1 MLALAS
7 PQHERVPLA
16 DKENVAA
23 AAPGLCAADKPAT
36 PAAAEPLSRSGSTPP
51 PGKVSALARMFAARV
66 QSSEAAPTAARGS
79 NAERVAAIRR
89 RFSLV
94 AQSHTATALRLPGSI
109 ASFALRTVPD
119 DINAA
124 LQVSVV
130 APRVDDAA
138 RLRAEVNQLQTQLI
152 KHVAE
157 VSLLRAML
165 SEATAAAAPAV
176 AAEAAEAA
184 EVGHDDIAA
193 LASRLVDAE
202 RAEGELDAA
211 ADEIAAL
218 EEALEAAE
226 ADAEEA
232 AAAVDAAAAR
242 AHELQ
247 GELTAARAA
256 AEKDAACAREQAAML
271 QADLQEA
278 MQRADAA
285 DNRVAAAMQSVA
297 ESQAMEL
304 SNARASADSTSAAA
318 AAETAQLRE
327 ALEQMTASAA
337 AARAEAA
344 AQEARFSALLAAS
357 ERRAALAE
365 SEAASHAELAAAA
378 SQRAEVS
385 LAQVAAAKAETATAQ
400 AVAAV
405 AQARADGAEACARSA
420 EQDAARVCDEAAA
433 AKAAAAAET
442 AAAES
447 AKSVA
452 AVMRD
457 ALSLAA
463 KDVFAAR
470 TAAAQLRRRNTKLE
484 ARRAEIAASMTALMQ
499 KVANLGSAMGGPQ
512 ATAEVRQPAELLRIS
527 AQVKLLALDAEMTGH
542 SSGSVAGS
550 DVDAGE
556 VETSSELRT
565 CSAADA
571 DLASLQLRLWE
582 LTSENER
589 LHGALAAAL
598 PAEQCRA
605 LRAGGTSTPMRQDK
619 EALEEQLSVLL
630 AERTAANASFAAAK
644 REVTHLKQ
652 RLALL
657 ESEHEAALAAADEY
671 AATAQRLAARVG
683 QLEAALVA
691 VHAVVESD
699 AQPEMA
705 DAEAACTTPT
715 ACRKRGDAVL
725 ARALAEESGCTS
737 EADESYSEDACSSPS
752 AADLVA
758 GCDPLRMSR
767 AEALLARAT
776 ATPTVTF
783 SLDGGFESAA
793 ESDTPCT
800 SALTAA
806 ASTPSP
812 LNLCRGD
819 VLLARAAA
827 PSACGSAPHG
837 RASYCADDETT
848 DCDDSSLTFTPRAA
862 GPAALDCPGS
872 VCSAACSYA

>member
-1 MLALAS
+1 MALAS
-7 PQHERVPLA
+7 PQHERMALSDRD
-16 DKENVAA
+16 DKENCAA
-23 AAPGLCAADKPAT
+23 AAPGLCAVEKAAT

-66 QSSEAAPTAARGS
+66 QSSEAAPAAARCS
-79 NAERVAAIRR
+79 NVERVAAIRR

-94 AQSHTATALRLPGSI
+94 AQSHTATALRLPGAI
-109 ASFALRTVPD
+109 ASFALRSVPD
-119 DINAA
+119 DMNGS
-124 LQVSVV
+124 LQVSLV
-130 APRVDDAA
+130 APRVDDAS

-176 AAEAAEAA
+176 AAEAAE
-184 EVGHDDIAA
+184 VGHDDIAA

-202 RAEGELDAA
+202 RAESELDAA

-247 GELTAARAA
+247 GELTSARAA
-256 AEKDAACAREQAAML
+256 AEKDAACAREQAASL
-271 QADLQEA
+271 QAALQEA
-278 MQRADAA
+278 MQRAD
-285 DNRVAAAMQSVA
+285 VA
-297 ESQAMEL
+297 ES
-304 SNARASADSTSAAA
+304 RAAA
-318 AAETAQLRE
+318 AAQSAATSTGAAAENAKLRE
-327 ALEQMTASAA
+327 ALEQMTAS
-337 AARAEAA
+337 
-344 AQEARFSALLAAS
+344 LAAS
-357 ERRAALAE
+357 EHRAALAE

-378 SQRAEVS
+378 SQRAEMG
-385 LAQVAAAKAETATAQ
+385 LAQIAAAKAETATAQ
-400 AVAAV
+400 AVAAA
-405 AQARADGAEACARSA
+405 AQARAAGAEACARSA

-442 AAAES
+442 AAAEN

-484 ARRAEIAASMTALMQ
+484 ARRAELAASMTALMQ

-512 ATAEVRQPAELLRIS
+512 ATAEIRQPAELLRIS
-527 AQVKLLALDAEMTGH
+527 AQVKLLALDAEMTGQ
-542 SSGSVAGS
+542 
-550 DVDAGE
+550 

-565 CSAADA
+565 CGAADA

-644 REVTHLKQ
+644 REVAHLKQ

-683 QLEAALVA
+683 QLEAALVV
-691 VHAVVESD
+691 VHSVVQCD
-699 AQPEMA
+699 AQPEVA
-705 DAEAACTTPT
+705 DAGCTTPA

-725 ARALAEESGCTS
+725 AQALAEESGFTS
-737 EADESYSEDACSSPS
+737 ETESSEPACSSPS
-752 AADLVA
+752 AADLA
-758 GCDPLRMSR
+758 GGNPLVRMSR
-767 AEALLARAT
+767 ADALLARAT

-812 LNLCRGD
+812 LVNDLCRVE
-819 VLLARAAA
+819 VLLA

-837 RASYCADDETT
+837 RAGSYCTGE
-848 DCDDSSLTFTPRAA
+848 DCDDSSLTFTPHAARA
-862 GPAALDCPGS
+862 AALDCPGS
-872 VCSAACSYA
+872 VSSAACSYA

>member
-1 MLALAS
+1 MALAS
-7 PQHERVPLA
+7 PQHERMALSDRD
-16 DKENVAA
+16 DKENCAA
-23 AAPGLCAADKPAT
+23 AAPGLCAVEKAAT

-66 QSSEAAPTAARGS
+66 QSSEAAPAAARCS
-79 NAERVAAIRR
+79 NVERVAAIRR

-94 AQSHTATALRLPGSI
+94 AQSHTATALRLPGAI
-109 ASFALRTVPD
+109 ASFALRSVPD
-119 DINAA
+119 DMNGS

-130 APRVDDAA
+130 APRVDDAS

-176 AAEAAEAA
+176 AAEAAE
-184 EVGHDDIAA
+184 VGHDDIAA

-202 RAEGELDAA
+202 RAESELDAA

-247 GELTAARAA
+247 GELTSARAA
-256 AEKDAACAREQAAML
+256 AEKDAACAREQAASL
-271 QADLQEA
+271 QAALQEA

-285 DNRVAAAMQSVA
+285 
-297 ESQAMEL
+297 ES
-304 SNARASADSTSAAA
+304 RAAA
-318 AAETAQLRE
+318 AAQSAATSTGAAAENAKLRE
-327 ALEQMTASAA
+327 ALEQMTAS
-337 AARAEAA
+337 
-344 AQEARFSALLAAS
+344 LAAS
-357 ERRAALAE
+357 EHRAALAE

-378 SQRAEVS
+378 SQRAEMG
-385 LAQVAAAKAETATAQ
+385 LAQIAAAKAETATAQ
-400 AVAAV
+400 AVAAA
-405 AQARADGAEACARSA
+405 AQARAAGAEACARSA

-442 AAAES
+442 AAAEN

-484 ARRAEIAASMTALMQ
+484 ARRAELAASMTALMQ

-512 ATAEVRQPAELLRIS
+512 ATAEIHQPAELLRIS

-550 DVDAGE
+550 DADAGE

-565 CSAADA
+565 CGAADA

-605 LRAGGTSTPMRQDK
+605 LRAGGTTTPMRQDK

-644 REVTHLKQ
+644 REVAHLKQ

-683 QLEAALVA
+683 QLEAALVV
-691 VHAVVESD
+691 VHSVVQCD
-699 AQPEMA
+699 AQPEVA
-705 DAEAACTTPT
+705 DAGCTTPA

-725 ARALAEESGCTS
+725 AQALAEESGFTS
-737 EADESYSEDACSSPS
+737 ETESSEPACSSPS
-752 AADLVA
+752 AADLA
-758 GCDPLRMSR
+758 GGNPLVRMSR
-767 AEALLARAT
+767 ADALLARAT

-812 LNLCRGD
+812 LVNDLCRVE
-819 VLLARAAA
+819 VLLA

-837 RASYCADDETT
+837 RAGSYCTGE
-848 DCDDSSLTFTPRAA
+848 DCDDSSLTFTPHAARA
-862 GPAALDCPGS
+862 AALDCPGS
-872 VCSAACSYA
+872 VSSAACSYA